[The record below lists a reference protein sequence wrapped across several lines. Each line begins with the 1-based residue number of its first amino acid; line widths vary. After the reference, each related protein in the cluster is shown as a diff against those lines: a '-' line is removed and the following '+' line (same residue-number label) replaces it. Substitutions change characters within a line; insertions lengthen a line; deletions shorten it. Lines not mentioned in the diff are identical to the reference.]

1 LDGSVTK
8 REGFEIYLVKSEKL
22 VLFFL
27 YAAGFSVG
35 LKLSLEF
42 GLNYLFN
49 ISLCL
54 YSPLLKIND

>member
-1 LDGSVTK
+1 M
-8 REGFEIYLVKSEKL
+8 YLVKSEKV

-27 YAAGFSVG
+27 YAAGLSLG
-35 LKLSLEF
+35 LKLSLEL

-54 YSPLLKIND
+54 YSPLLKINDSLPLKEP